1 MNGSLERLI
10 SRAAALILATALATG
25 SLGAQDAS
33 APIAFAEK
41 ESVVAKVGALLIQRY
56 VYPEAASAMAGHLN
70 ARMAEGGFDSGT
82 MPEEFATLLTET
94 LQHSS
99 GDKHIRV
106 RVRRPE
112 RVEVERVDPVQAQAD
127 RLASSRRANFG
138 FRRVEILEG
147 NIGYVDMRS
156 FDGHVEAKPTAAAAM
171 NFVGNADAVIF
182 DMRNNG
188 GGSPDMVRYVSS
200 WFFSAA
206 THLNSLYVR
215 DGDQT
220 IEFWTLEEIPG
231 EKRPDVPLFVL
242 TSERTFSGAEEF
254 TYNMLTQGRATVI
267 GEVSGGGANPGGTV
281 WIDDQFEIF
290 IPQGA
295 AINPI
300 TGTNWEGVGV
310 TPDVQATAEQ
320 ALDVA
325 IGMARTAIQGS
336 RGNNV
341 P

>member
-1 MNGSLERLI
+1 
-10 SRAAALILATALATG
+10 
-25 SLGAQDAS
+25 
-33 APIAFAEK
+33 
-41 ESVVAKVGALLIQRY
+41 
-56 VYPEAASAMAGHLN
+56 
-70 ARMAEGGFDSGT
+70 
-82 MPEEFATLLTET
+82 
-94 LQHSS
+94 
-99 GDKHIRV
+99 
-106 RVRRPE
+106 
-112 RVEVERVDPVQAQAD
+112 
-127 RLASSRRANFG
+127 
-138 FRRVEILEG
+138 VEILEG
-147 NIGYVDMRS
+147 NLGYVDMRS

-220 IEFWTLEEIPG
+220 IEFWTIEEIPG